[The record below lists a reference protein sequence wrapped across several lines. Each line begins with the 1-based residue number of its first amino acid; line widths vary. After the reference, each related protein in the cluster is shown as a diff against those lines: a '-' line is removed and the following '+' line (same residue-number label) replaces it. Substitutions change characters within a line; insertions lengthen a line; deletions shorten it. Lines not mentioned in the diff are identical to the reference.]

1 MSLRSTMEAAG
12 NYRAH
17 YDAACKEILG
27 CKQILANI
35 MGEVL
40 EEFRGL
46 SPEEIE
52 RLIEPDSM
60 RTGEPVGR
68 NRPRIQGMRNEDT
81 TILEGTIYYDIL
93 FRARCPGEAG
103 REVGLRINVEAQ
115 NDYNPG
121 YHISTRAMFYCA
133 RELSSQ
139 PGDLFVGMDYGKL
152 EKVYSI
158 WICMGERI
166 PGEEQFTVSLY
177 ETKKRDI
184 IGTTEE
190 DRKHYQLMNAVII
203 RLGEDRRA
211 KNDRIFRLLQAL
223 FGKELALEE
232 KLARLK
238 KLGIRIDDRLEKEV
252 EEMCNLSEGIWRD
265 GLQVGDRRGVERMSS
280 LNLRLLKDKRY
291 EDLKRASTDQEY
303 RDKLFR
309 QYQI

>member
-68 NRPRIQGMRNEDT
+68 NRPRIQGMRNEDS

-121 YHISTRAMFYCA
+121 YHISTRRC
-133 RELSSQ
+133 
-139 PGDLFVGMDYGKL
+139 
-152 EKVYSI
+152 
-158 WICMGERI
+158 
-166 PGEEQFTVSLY
+166 FTVPGSC
-177 ETKKRDI
+177 
-184 IGTTEE
+184 
-190 DRKHYQLMNAVII
+190 
-203 RLGEDRRA
+203 RRSRQTCLWGWTMA
-211 KNDRIFRLLQAL
+211 SWRRCTRFGSVWGSGFR
-223 FGKELALEE
+223 GK
-232 KLARLK
+232 
-238 KLGIRIDDRLEKEV
+238 
-252 EEMCNLSEGIWRD
+252 
-265 GLQVGDRRGVERMSS
+265 SS
-280 LNLRLLKDKRY
+280 LRSRCTRRK
-291 EDLKRASTDQEY
+291 SV
-303 RDKLFR
+303 
-309 QYQI
+309 I

>member
-12 NYRAH
+12 NHRAH

-40 EEFRGL
+40 EEFRGC

-52 RLIEPDSM
+52 KLIEPDSM

-68 NRPRIQGMRNEDT
+68 NFSRIQGMRNEDS

-93 FRARCPGEAG
+93 FRARCPGETG
-103 REVGLRINVEAQ
+103 GEMGLRVNVEAQ
-115 NDYNPG
+115 NDYSPG

-139 PGDLFVGMDYGKL
+139 PGDLFQGMDYGKL

-166 PGEEQFTVSLY
+166 PGKEQFTVSLY
-177 ETKKRDI
+177 ETKKREI
-184 IGTTEE
+184 IGATEE
-190 DRKHYQLMNAVII
+190 DRRHYQLMNAVII
-203 RLGEDRRA
+203 RLGDDHRV
-211 KNDRIFRLLQAL
+211 KDDRIFKLLQAL
-223 FGKELALEE
+223 FSKKLALEE
-232 KLARLK
+232 KLERLK
-238 KLGIRIDDRLEKEV
+238 SLGIRVDERLEKEV
-252 EEMCNLSEGIWRD
+252 EEMCNLSEGIWQD
-265 GLQVGDRRGVERMSS
+265 GVQEGETRLGI
-280 LNLRLLKDKRY
+280 LNLRLLEDQRY
-291 EDLKRASTDQEY
+291 EDLKRASSDQEY
-303 RDKLFR
+303 RHKLYD
-309 QYQI
+309 QYQIP